1 MGSSPQ
7 PFRGEQPHSASSWLV
22 GWADVGQPRKS
33 RGRIDGH
40 GHRVDVRVG
49 TGPASAA
56 DAGAPWGPA
65 LLRFAV
71 SLCLVLA
78 GALVAGCGTD
88 AGSTPEQDVRRDA
101 KVIRQ
106 YFPELGA
113 FEEVVW
119 TGELLGDA
127 RAAVPGP
134 SDFRVSGM
142 VRLTASDA
150 RRLRSEYTW
159 QGAPGGPAVLAGI
172 RPYVPGQADWKT
184 SEDFT
189 ATVTE
194 GRYAGT
200 FHVDFR
206 KNALV
211 FDATNPRKKV

>member
-1 MGSSPQ
+1 M
-7 PFRGEQPHSASSWLV
+7 
-22 GWADVGQPRKS
+22 
-33 RGRIDGH
+33 
-40 GHRVDVRVG
+40 
-49 TGPASAA
+49 ASAVRR
-56 DAGAPWGPA
+56 APWGPA
-65 LLRFAV
+65 LLRFAA

-78 GALVAGCGTD
+78 GALVAECGTD

-142 VRLTASDA
+142 VRLTASDT
-150 RRLRSEYTW
+150 RRLRTEYTW
-159 QGAPGGPAVLAGI
+159 QGAPEGPAVLADM
-172 RPYVPGQADWKT
+172 RPYGPGQADWKT
-184 SEDFT
+184 SDGFT

-194 GRYAGT
+194 GRYAGS
-200 FHVDFR
+200 FHVDFQ
-206 KNALV
+206 KNTLV
-211 FDATNPRKKV
+211 FMRRIPGRRCEQRPSSEPEHRLGDRGGRRIGDRRGGVLQDE